1 MILPAS
7 VCDDPRYAGRLV
19 PMTCPEDI
27 PLEWRNTPIEALIRH
42 QNLDQPI
49 PESNGNP
56 QLLIATCI
64 EFRYALPVPRMYA
77 YVIRRA
83 SGRLAGSEFSLAYI
97 LAKGVEHLALIG
109 HNDCGMTKVAENR
122 IPMIEALI
130 SQGWAPDRAEDFI
143 NGQAARHSMTDE
155 LDGLKREYLRL
166 RRIFKKLV
174 IAPLFVDLA
183 NTQLFIPKWYT
194 ELDPG
199 KPDDTDYS
207 VSDIDLIT
215 EIIL

>member
-1 MILPAS
+1 MVLPAN
-7 VCDDPRYAGRLV
+7 VGDDPRYTDRLV

-27 PLEWRNTPIEALIRH
+27 PLEWRNSPIEALIRSE
-42 QNLDQPI
+42 NMGQPI
-49 PESNGNP
+49 AETVGQP

-64 EFRYALPVPRMYA
+64 EFRYALPIPRMYA

-83 SGRLAGSEFSLAYI
+83 SGRLVGSEFSMAYI
-97 LAKGVEHLALIG
+97 LAKGVQHLALIG

-122 IPMIEALI
+122 VPMIAALI
-130 SQGWAPDRAEDFI
+130 AQGWAPDRAEDFI
-143 NGQAARHSMTDE
+143 NAQAARHSMADE
-155 LDGLKREYLRL
+155 LDGLKREYIRL

-183 NTQLFIPKWYT
+183 DTRLFVPRWYAD
-194 ELDPG
+194 LDPTQQ
-199 KPDDTDYS
+199 DDAEFS

-215 EIIL
+215 DIVL